1 MSLTQI
7 IVLAVVQGLTEFLPI
22 SSSGHLALVPM
33 LTHWP
38 DQGLAMDVAVHVGT
52 MFAVI
57 IYFWR
62 DLWAMTVGLFRF
74 VRGKRDPAARLAIQ
88 VIVATIPVLAAA
100 WAFDK
105 YVGDAVRVMAVI
117 GWTTLGYGILL
128 FVADR
133 TCMTVK
139 KVEHASYS
147 DALIIGMAQ
156 ILALV
161 PGTSRSGITMTAAR
175 ILGYERPEAAKF
187 SFLMSVPTI
196 AAGGLWLILE
206 LREAHNTQLTDS
218 ALMAM
223 ALAFLTGFFAI
234 AFMMRWL
241 RRSTFTPFVVY
252 RLLLGGVVLALSY
265 GVI

>member
-1 MSLTQI
+1 VSLTQI

-33 LTHWP
+33 LTKWP
-38 DQGLAMDVAVHVGT
+38 DQGLPMDVAVHVGT
-52 MFAVI
+52 MFAVV

-62 DLWAMTVGLFRF
+62 DLWAMTVGLARF

-88 VIVATIPVLAAA
+88 IIVATIPVLAAA
-100 WAFDK
+100 WAFERC
-105 YVGDAVRVMAVI
+105 VGDAVRVMTVI
-117 GWTTLGYGILL
+117 GWTTLVYGILL
-128 FVADR
+128 YAADR
-133 TCMTVK
+133 ACLTVK
-139 KVEHASYS
+139 RVEHATYG

-175 ILGYERPEAAKF
+175 LLGYERPEAAKF

-196 AAGGLWLILE
+196 AAGGFWLILK
-206 LREAHNTQLTDS
+206 LREANDTALTDD
-218 ALMAM
+218 ALAAM
-223 ALAFLTGFFAI
+223 ALAFATGFVAI

-241 RRSTFTPFVVY
+241 RRSSFTPFVIY
-252 RLLLGGVVLALSY
+252 RLILGAVVLSLAY
-265 GVI
+265 GLI

>member
-1 MSLTQI
+1 MPLTQI
-7 IVLAVVQGLTEFLPI
+7 IVLAIVQGLTEFLPI

-38 DQGLAMDVAVHVGT
+38 DQGLPMDVAVHVGT

-62 DLWAMTVGLFRF
+62 DLWDMVVGLARY
-74 VRGKRDPAARLAIQ
+74 VIGKRDPAAGLAIQ
-88 VIVATIPVLAAA
+88 IIVATLPVLAAA
-100 WAFDK
+100 WAFEK
-105 YVGDAVRVMAVI
+105 YVGDAVRAMAVI
-117 GWTTLGYGILL
+117 GWTTLLYGILL

-133 TCMTVK
+133 ISMTVK
-139 KVEHASYS
+139 KVEHATLG

-175 ILGYERPEAAKF
+175 LLGYERPEAARF

-196 AAGGLWLILE
+196 AAGGLWLALK
-206 LREAHNTQLTDS
+206 LYEADDTRLTDD
-218 ALMAM
+218 ALLAM
-223 ALAFLTGFFAI
+223 ALSFVTGLFAI

-241 RRSTFTPFVVY
+241 RTSTFTPFVIY
-252 RLLLGGVVLALSY
+252 RLVLGAVVLALAY
-265 GVI
+265 DLV